1 MTVQQQQQQQLNDL
15 PQSPTDS
22 AGSGQQTQQQQQ
34 HHNAQRYQHHNH
46 HHHHHHQSAPDAA
59 YNITTAEADLDYN
72 DSDNSLAAVL
82 QHHHH
87 PAVGAHHHH
96 RYMPSS
102 ASSCDNT
109 KQPPS
114 TGNRGLGCS
123 ASSAGGSCD
132 ENTTPSVLDVNLDSK
147 KVPLVNSH
155 CNSSSRLS
163 TPVRFGS
170 ADERKYTNNHQH
182 HHHHHHQQ
190 HQQQHQQQPPHH
202 HHHHHHHI
210 EVYSDGASGLLDSS
224 NKLEE
229 ENHHE
234 ISEDDR
240 GPPLPPRPAPRTRTL
255 QRMDPAPIASGVR
268 KYVIW
273 CLICGGIS
281 SLLGVLFLGIYFLLR
296 SYTSTVGYFETV
308 PTFVPAT
315 LLMLTGICIMSL
327 ARRRNRYSYLIKLSG
342 ACGLASALTCALVT
356 VTTTVLHMSR
366 LQVLRECE
374 YTQKTRTCTCYSVT
388 ADKQP
393 SDGVDDSVRF
403 VFDSTSDCGVVH
415 GALYSC
421 LRAVFGLS
429 VAGVLVA
436 VFSCM
441 LVYQLLSHER
451 KKMYWEQL
459 ELRCRSL
466 YSGQGPPGGPTA
478 VLPPG
483 AGGGGLLGPSGGL
496 TGPGPGGMPGAP
508 GMRAGNCRC
517 CEQCHAHRNVLPAA
531 YPWEGDGRFWTPG
544 QAGNF
549 YSPNPGGDETL
560 GGAAGGGGGGGGIVG
575 TGSGGRLNASGRRM
589 PGWSWPRMPW
599 QRNET
604 APQRM
609 SPHSPDSQY
618 GFASANRTSGGQPPP
633 GGPAVGVVG
642 ALLGDPGQPRYNVIE
657 QQYGIWGPPPPYSD
671 PNSPARRGG
680 RYQYIHPA
688 QCGPPTMMEPGLSMV
703 GAPGAHLMGPGSV
716 GMAPPPNASSS
727 IAILEC
733 HQHAVMGVDVHGIPQ
748 QYVTGQQSGVGGGL
762 ATSGPGH
769 PGGNTSGTN
778 HHYSRGTVDSTPATG
793 GASKRQHQ
801 PSGGGGGGGYSKG
814 QSKESYENT
823 PSDSDGP
830 GRDRFSATLPLR
842 KAKKRVEAGAKSIG
856 PNQPA
861 SRVNVQNVFQC
872 NAGGQHQQ
880 QPPTSLDTSENEYN
894 EPTTLPGSHGGGSS
908 SHAAGTGLANDC
920 RSGPGSPSVVSHRLL
935 PAGSGGQVQPPKTR
949 RLKPAPSSSGGGG
962 GGGGVE
968 NSGFQTVEA
977 LEAEAAA
984 AAAAAAGTGGKLLE
998 PTESEVYFADV
1009 SSCCNMSVKNDNY
1022 YEDAGQRRKT
1032 KDKQQ
1037 HPPPDQ
1043 VADEYIAQRFGKREP
1058 SVRSRMPFPQTAA
1071 LTGSGEKPPV
1081 MPRSSLLLPKDHSR
1095 QSMCSVDSGERTD
1108 YTDLS
1113 PGTPS
1118 TNFPSIA
1125 SSQQQQ
1131 QQQQHHYHH
1140 LREHAQLAGHHVA
1153 CEEPPKETI
1162 VSTAASSGCSFIA
1175 SYPYSS
1181 NEQSQEAHR
1190 RSTKNLHD
1198 LFLAPDS
1205 QYEDMPVQF
1214 PSAAQH
1220 SAGAATTGG
1229 GGGSG
1234 SGSGSGGAA
1243 GNSTSSTAS
1252 PSSAAVAGHHHH
1264 HHHQSVK
1271 PKSPKNLN
1279 ITPIKRQSLGTNISS
1294 IIQNLSGHD
1303 VGLLYPEPGGGPMG
1317 RASSRSNS
1325 SSYNQSSDRE
1335 SITGSSSALGG
1346 SGRGRVPGDIKDISV
1361 SSNEDN
1367 EDTSND
1373 ERCGGT
1379 GGTGGGGGVG
1389 DRRL

>member
-1 MTVQQQQQQQLNDL
+1 MTVQQQLNDL

-22 AGSGQQTQQQQQ
+22 SGSGQQIQQ

-46 HHHHHHQSAPDAA
+46 HHHHHHHNGPDAA

-87 PAVGAHHHH
+87 PAVGAHHAAHHHH
-96 RYMPSS
+96 RYMASS

-109 KQPPS
+109 KQLPPAGS
-114 TGNRGLGCS
+114 RVLGCS
-123 ASSAGGSCD
+123 TSSAGGSCD

-147 KVPLVNSH
+147 KVPLVSAH
-155 CNSSSRLS
+155 CNAGSRLS

-170 ADERKYTNNHQH
+170 ADERKYTNNHH
-182 HHHHHHQQ
+182 HHHHHHQ
-190 HQQQHQQQPPHH
+190 HQQQQQQQNQQQPPH

-210 EVYSDGASGLLDSS
+210 EVYSDGGNGLDSS

-229 ENHHE
+229 ENNHE

-255 QRMDPAPIASGVR
+255 QRMDQAPIPSGVR

-393 SDGVDDSVRF
+393 DGVDDSVRF

-483 AGGGGLLGPSGGL
+483 AGPGGLLGPSGGL
-496 TGPGPGGMPGAP
+496 AAGPGGMPGAP

-560 GGAAGGGGGGGGIVG
+560 GGAGGGGVG
-575 TGSGGRLNASGRRM
+575 AGSGGRLNASGRRM
-589 PGWSWPRMPW
+589 HGWSWPRMPW
-599 QRNET
+599 QRNEA

-618 GFASANRTSGGQPPP
+618 GFASGNRTSGGPPP

-642 ALLGDPGQPRYNVIE
+642 AMLGDPAQPRYNVIE

-671 PNSPARRGG
+671 PNSPARRG

-688 QCGPPTMMEPGLSMV
+688 QCVPPTMMEPGLGMV
-703 GAPGAHLMGPGSV
+703 GAPGAHIVGPGSV
-716 GMAPPPNASSS
+716 GMAPPSNAGSS

-748 QYVTGQQSGVGGGL
+748 QYVTGQQAGSGGL
-762 ATSGPGH
+762 ASGPGH
-769 PGGNTSGTN
+769 PGGNGSTN
-778 HHYSRGTVDSTPATG
+778 HHYSRGTMDVTPATG

-801 PSGGGGGGGYSKG
+801 PSGAGSGGGYSKG

-856 PNQPA
+856 PNQQA
-861 SRVNVQNVFQC
+861 SRVNVQNVFQQQ
-872 NAGGQHQQ
+872 QHQQ
-880 QPPTSLDTSENEYN
+880 PPASVETSENEYN
-894 EPTTLPGSHGGGSS
+894 EPNTLPSSQGGGSS
-908 SHAAGTGLANDC
+908 STSGGLTNDC
-920 RSGPGSPSVVSHRLL
+920 RSGPGSPSMVSHRLL

-949 RLKPAPSSSGGGG
+949 RLKPASSSS
-962 GGGGVE
+962 GGVE

-977 LEAEAAA
+977 LEAEAAV
-984 AAAAAAGTGGKLLE
+984 AAAGAGGKLLE

-1022 YEDAGQRRKT
+1022 YEDAGQRRK

-1037 HPPPDQ
+1037 HPQPDQ
-1043 VADEYIAQRFGKREP
+1043 ADEYIAQRFGKREP
-1058 SVRSRMPFPQTAA
+1058 SVRSRLPFPQTVLA
-1071 LTGSGEKPPV
+1071 SGEKPPV
-1081 MPRSSLLLPKDHSR
+1081 MPRSTLLLPKDHSR

-1131 QQQQHHYHH
+1131 QQQHHHQHYHH
-1140 LREHAQLAGHHVA
+1140 LREHPQHVGHHVA
-1153 CEEPPKETI
+1153 CEEPPKET
-1162 VSTAASSGCSFIA
+1162 VSATTASSGCSFIA

-1205 QYEDMPVQF
+1205 QYEVMKELPRFKTTPLTLTPFTPISPTSGSPTFASAFQDMPVQF
-1214 PSAAQH
+1214 PPAAQP
-1220 SAGAATTGG
+1220 SGAATA
-1229 GGGSG
+1229 S
-1234 SGSGSGGAA
+1234 GAA
-1243 GNSTSSTAS
+1243 NSTSSTTS
-1252 PSSAAVAGHHHH
+1252 PSAAS
-1264 HHHQSVK
+1264 HHQSVK

-1303 VGLLYPEPGGGPMG
+1303 VGLLYPEPGPMG

-1346 SGRGRVPGDIKDISV
+1346 TGRGRAGDIKDISV

-1373 ERCGGT
+1373 ERCGAAT
-1379 GGTGGGGGVG
+1379 TGGGGCGGVS